1 VFAGLALWEAL
12 APWRRAPRGRWWGN
26 LGLFAVDV
34 AATRVLAPLGAVGV
48 ALIAEQ
54 RGWGLFNQL
63 PLPGWAAGL
72 ASVLLLDLVIY
83 GQHVAFHRIPLL
95 WRLHRVHHADL
106 ALDVTTGLRFHPL
119 EIGLSL
125 LLKAGVVVGLGAPP
139 LAVLV
144 FEILLNATAMFTH
157 ADVRLPRP
165 IEPLLRRLLV
175 TPEMHRV
182 HHSIVRRETDS
193 NFGFNLSL
201 WDRLFRTYRRE
212 AAAGEAAMTLGLPLF
227 RDPGETRLD
236 RLLLQPLRRAQPA
249 AARAQATSESSSIS
263 PEVRASSRPRA

>member
-1 VFAGLALWEAL
+1 
-12 APWRRAPRGRWWGN
+12 
-26 LGLFAVDV
+26 
-34 AATRVLAPLGAVGV
+34 
-48 ALIAEQ
+48 
-54 RGWGLFNQL
+54 
-63 PLPGWAAGL
+63 
-72 ASVLLLDLVIY
+72 
-83 GQHVAFHRIPLL
+83 
-95 WRLHRVHHADL
+95 
-106 ALDVTTGLRFHPL
+106 
-119 EIGLSL
+119 
-125 LLKAGVVVGLGAPP
+125 
-139 LAVLV
+139 V